1 MHTQN
6 RPFSKKNFKKIFLPL
21 KIALKTQKSRPSTEG
36 RHFFISL
43 SRQEAMRLA
52 PTYMRE

>member
-21 KIALKTQKSRPSTEG
+21 KIALKTQKSRLLLRKETSGITA
-36 RHFFISL
+36 I
-43 SRQEAMRLA
+43 
-52 PTYMRE
+52 

>member
-1 MHTQN
+1 MQFH
-6 RPFSKKNFKKIFLPL
+6 FKNFKKIFLPL